1 MSRTSLISLPLVF
14 ALFCTALA
22 TSAFAEKEPNPWIEI
37 HSAHFTVITD
47 AGDKRGREVALRFE
61 QMRAMFSSIL
71 SKDHLNQP
79 VPLTILAFKNDESY
93 YRVAPLPHGQPIDV
107 PGFFLRGE
115 DQDFIALNLM
125 EPEPWRA
132 VAHDFAL
139 MLLDCNY
146 PPAERWFDDG
156 LAEYFSS
163 IRVNDQQ
170 VQIGGD
176 PELTR
181 ATNQNT
187 GNSGAANST
196 SSFTA
201 LLNTQ
206 PWISLPDLFSTKP
219 DSAKSNESSH
229 STLFDAESWMVM
241 HYLIHE
247 KRLPDTG
254 SYFELVLNEHVPMAD
269 AIQKAF
275 GISAAQL
282 EQAVKDYFHSLTAL
296 QSALQTAPQPA
307 HPGAAALVNADQPYQ
322 YAAMVRP
329 DDSAILGK
337 PFPEGDAR
345 ALDAEVQIRIPERR
359 DLGLQALK
367 TLATTPT
374 AVDIKTAAR
383 TEAKE
388 KEANRSDADPDTLP
402 SSAMGNEFA
411 HRVLAS
417 DDIQHDQF
425 DQALGELGDAAAL
438 DQRDMWIRYYL
449 CELKYRMAEAKHSDI
464 AGLANMLIDLRAV
477 LEWYPEMANAYDLL
491 AVGRNEG
498 GTTSAAMQ
506 AERAAMNL
514 APRDEIYVYH
524 LAQIYIAGKKWDAAQ
539 ALLQRLKTGS
549 NAQIAQ
555 LAQERID
562 EIGNERK
569 YGLTAPGGAQT
580 QFAPQKSPFDVLD
593 EDAAKRAAE
602 EKEQESTEQVDTRP
616 TKFLKGR
623 LLAVDCSEPPVAV
636 LTVSAEGILLKLRAA
651 DYKSL
656 LLIGADDFSCSW
668 RDRRITANYKPGGVS
683 DGDLVS
689 LEMR

>member
-1 MSRTSLISLPLVF
+1 MSRTSLISLPLIF
-14 ALFCTALA
+14 ALICAA
-22 TSAFAEKEPNPWIEI
+22 VPNSAFAEKEVNPWLEI

-61 QMRAMFSSIL
+61 QMRAVFSSIL
-71 SKDHLNQP
+71 TKDHLNQP

-93 YRVAPLPHGQPIDV
+93 YRLAPLRHGQPIDV
-107 PGFFLRGE
+107 PGFFLAGE

-132 VAHDFAL
+132 VAHDFGL
-139 MLLDCNY
+139 KLLDCNY
-146 PPAERWFDDG
+146 PPAEAWFDQG

-163 IRVNDQQ
+163 IRVDDQQ

-176 PELTR
+176 PELTGSIKN
-181 ATNQNT
+181 ADS
-187 GNSGAANST
+187 SGSP
-196 SSFTA
+196 SSGDSFTA

-206 PWISLPDLFSTKP
+206 PWISLPELFATKADSTKASDTSRP
-219 DSAKSNESSH
+219 
-229 STLFDAESWMVM
+229 TLFDAESWMVM

-247 KRLPDTG
+247 KKLPDTG
-254 SYFELVLNEHVPMAD
+254 SFFELVLNEHAPVAD
-269 AIQKAF
+269 AIQKAY
-275 GISAAQL
+275 GTSAEQL
-282 EQAVKDYFHSLTAL
+282 EQAIKDYFHSLTAL
-296 QSALQTAPQPA
+296 QSALQAPPQSAGSNPS
-307 HPGAAALVNADQPYQ
+307 GAAQPYE
-322 YAAMVRP
+322 YSALVRP
-329 DDSAILGK
+329 DDSAIISK
-337 PFPEGDAR
+337 PFPEGNAR
-345 ALDAEVQIRIPERR
+345 ALYADVQLRIPERR

-374 AVDIKTAAR
+374 PADVKAAAR

-388 KEANRSDADPDTLP
+388 KQANRSDADPDVLP

-411 HRVLAS
+411 HRVLAW
-417 DDIQHDQF
+417 DDIQHNRF
-425 DQALGELGDAAAL
+425 DAALAELSDAASL

-449 CELKYRMAEAKHSDI
+449 CALKYRMAQAKRSDI
-464 AGLANMLIDLRAV
+464 AGLANMLIDLRSV

-491 AVGRNEG
+491 AMARNEG

-524 LAQIYIAGKKWDAAQ
+524 LAQIYIADKKWDAAQ
-539 ALLQRLKTGS
+539 ALLQRLQMGS
-549 NAQIAQ
+549 NAQIAA

-569 YGLTAPGGAQT
+569 YGLTVPGGAQA

-593 EDAAKRAAE
+593 QDAAKRAAQ
-602 EKEQESTEQVDTRP
+602 EKQQETTEQADTRR
-616 TKFLKGR
+616 TKFVKGR
-623 LLAVDCSEPPVAV
+623 LITVDCSEPPVAV

-668 RDRRITANYKPGGVS
+668 RDRQVTANYKPGGVS